1 MSFLQDAD
9 GKFSNIK
16 RYGVK
21 INKADSNPATRV
33 TYLYD
38 AVGLTPAK
46 MNYTDGTFD
55 FGDWGDKFFVAGN
68 YPVMLN
74 ADGTEAYKLN
84 PNDYSLK
91 ADGTASDI
99 TDESTTLNAMSAF
112 PLMWLTQYEVGN
124 YEYIIVADAPVDAS
138 YQAEAFR
145 RADGTLAQKM
155 YLPIYGGSY
164 DGAKLRSLSGKTL
177 MYNTNASTEVSRA
190 AANGDIWTII
200 PWSRRNLIKAM
211 DFRLEGHTA
220 AQTLAIVRT
229 VPGVRYCYDI
239 DGTYV
244 HVDVT

>member
-1 MSFLQDAD
+1 MATGDRIYVADKETLDKVKQDTTGILSFLQDAD

-84 PNDYSLK
+84 PQRLQPE
-91 ADGTASDI
+91 GRRHR
-99 TDESTTLNAMSAF
+99 
-112 PLMWLTQYEVGN
+112 
-124 YEYIIVADAPVDAS
+124 
-138 YQAEAFR
+138 FR
-145 RADGTLAQKM
+145 
-155 YLPIYGGSY
+155 
-164 DGAKLRSLSGKTL
+164 
-177 MYNTNASTEVSRA
+177 
-190 AANGDIWTII
+190 
-200 PWSRRNLIKAM
+200 
-211 DFRLEGHTA
+211 H
-220 AQTLAIVRT
+220 
-229 VPGVRYCYDI
+229 
-239 DGTYV
+239 
-244 HVDVT
+244 H